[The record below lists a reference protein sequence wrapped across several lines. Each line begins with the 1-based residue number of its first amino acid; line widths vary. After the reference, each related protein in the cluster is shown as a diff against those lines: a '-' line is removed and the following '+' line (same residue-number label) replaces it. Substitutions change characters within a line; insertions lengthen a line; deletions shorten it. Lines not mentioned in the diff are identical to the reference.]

1 MLWQRSGDLNA
12 YKLSKLVFKARV
24 LIQGICVDWMS
35 VGVTRC
41 VVLLGVSVLGGEG
54 QVAAEEL

>member
-1 MLWQRSGDLNA
+1 M
-12 YKLSKLVFKARV
+12 
-24 LIQGICVDWMS
+24 DWMS

-41 VVLLGVSVLGGEG
+41 AVLLGVSVLCGEG